1 MNVANPLKNAI
12 LTASDP
18 ISVKYAVSQRRLQ
31 DGTFGVT
38 YETNDFSMNVA
49 TRPVTV
55 LHNHMEKVADASLI
69 EAIIRKNTCQNRIEA
84 GVFQKGQENERISE
98 HGMDPVLNI

>member
-1 MNVANPLKNAI
+1 
-12 LTASDP
+12 
-18 ISVKYAVSQRRLQ
+18 
-31 DGTFGVT
+31 
-38 YETNDFSMNVA
+38 
-49 TRPVTV
+49 
-55 LHNHMEKVADASLI
+55 MEKVADASLI